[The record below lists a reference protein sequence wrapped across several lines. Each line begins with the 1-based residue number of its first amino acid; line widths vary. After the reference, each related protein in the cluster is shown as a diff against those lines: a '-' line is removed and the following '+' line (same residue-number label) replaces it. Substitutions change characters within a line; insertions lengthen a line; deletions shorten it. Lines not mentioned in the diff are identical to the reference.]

1 MSILSRL
8 SQDLSN
14 AVQDAYGSVFLGD
27 DAGKSAKTSLVLRPR
42 SNSNSSKLDLG
53 MTFIEING
61 RAYVRTVSPNS
72 EAAKQGI
79 LPRDAVQFAL
89 VYKKEWMEPNNDLT
103 DPDQTARSHA
113 IECEQRGM
121 RISYE
126 ELRTM
131 LAEGMDPLQ
140 SAFTSPDPVAPK
152 WTAPPI
158 PTTINVCVDVGDE
171 FPRPTSPYQLET
183 PRPIVFVVRRTRQ
196 RPSRALLNFRL
207 DDECDFAASLIRR
220 LAPTSDME
228 MPSPDT
234 WEELVHDGTDWLL
247 GTGSMLPPKHSTKGS
262 KSSYKKDEGSIPL
275 DDYEQQRSIKLA
287 SLKSRM
293 ITENLHAHDRAEDVE
308 ASTIRGMI
316 QKAVGLAFVRA
327 TKVVLGISLHGGS
340 GIVISRLEDG
350 TWSAPSAIGTWGLG
364 LGIQFGLEVAE
375 YIFILQTQESLDHF
389 RKGGSF
395 TIGGNIG
402 AAVAGMGRE
411 AYGAASVSSLCY
423 SPLQGEQQMQEDEYN
438 DDDSRND
445 KRHSSIGI
453 APIVA
458 YAKSQGLYVGVSLE
472 GSRIFTRDDINAR
485 AYKFATGR
493 EVRASDILSGKVATP
508 PEAEDLY
515 ASLHSVEFTHEMNCL
530 PRPPECLR
538 KDSPNSWFFDR
549 SSLAALNRN
558 TDIPSM
564 DPFSFLENLVKEDAE
579 EAGLFELQFKKF
591 MYGGVSVQRLIPNSE
606 SRSGKTRKE
615 RRTLWLMLPEVGA
628 LRLGFVSKLS
638 DGDAPVSNKSSTR
651 EARRDTRDYNSVSMD
666 NDLGTVASEEVT
678 LDSMLVE
685 KERSMGGIRT
695 GNVQLSIK
703 HSIALT
709 DVTVLSQEP
718 HVPVRFSQ
726 EDQTEHLRVISIQD
740 AAGTSL
746 LFLAN
751 NFREAELLVCG
762 LKLLLERE
770 TARLGVRGGLP
781 ITALGGADVKSGMSP
796 AAARGFKEHHKEN
809 TVSSRRIPSGYNS
822 SEQDDETATNFT
834 ADSSGMNQGR
844 HAVPEGRK
852 SWGNVPGRDYMRGQA
867 SQNDSHDEGRS
878 FHVQGMPKYVHG
890 QLLVRDIAANI
901 VLPLPL
907 PLCRVLLL
915 DSTSPVIVKWERDRG
930 DTNFSKTPWTFPP
943 ATNRENERHSSE
955 HQLIASGSMLGAHRT
970 TSFDRT
976 RNGNVVRLSEVHI
989 IDADDSEKLAFTVS
1003 ERMPRRGFAIKI
1015 RILLK
1020 TNKDNSCVAT
1030 ILGEIRAVGKNMTNQ
1045 AAVHKAFTLVLNEI
1059 NARYGI
1065 QGNGLMSG
1073 FLTVVNGFPNSGMRA
1088 ISMPSRSKP
1097 SSLHSPFPRTEPSK
1111 SNNLSPNR
1119 KKSGLVSLEDVM
1131 REKQMEPFRVLNS
1144 KPSPQPSRIPISN
1157 DFDAPGDEMSLEDS
1171 GVTIEVKPLPKI
1183 RLSLMPAPRE
1193 EDEEDVSSSSQAAKP
1208 PVTKAKR
1215 NTSSTSF
1222 KRSKSS
1228 GRSKSKGSY
1237 KQ

>member
-14 AVQDAYGSVFLGD
+14 SIQDAYGSLFLGD
-27 DAGKSAKTSLVLRPR
+27 DAGKSARTCLVLRPPQ
-42 SNSNSSKLDLG
+42 NSNSSKLDLG

-61 RAYVRTVSPNS
+61 RAYVRTVTPHS
-72 EAAKQGI
+72 EAAKLGV

-89 VYKKEWMEPNNDLT
+89 VYKKEWMMENDMST
-103 DPDQTARSHA
+103 DQDQRARLYA
-113 IECEQRGM
+113 TDCENQGI

-126 ELRTM
+126 ELRTI

-140 SAFTSPDPVAPK
+140 SAFTSPNPVAPTWK
-152 WTAPPI
+152 APPI
-158 PTTINVCVDVGDE
+158 PSTINVCASDIEE
-171 FPRPTSPYQLET
+171 FERPTSPYQQNT
-183 PRPIVFVVRRTRQ
+183 PRPVVLILRRTRQ
-196 RPSRALLNFRL
+196 RPSRALVNFRL

-220 LAPTSDME
+220 LAPTSDMD

-247 GTGSMLPPKHSTKGS
+247 GTGSILPPKNSINGNNT
-262 KSSYKKDEGSIPL
+262 SSYRKDESGIPL
-275 DDYEQQRSIKLA
+275 DDYEKQRSMKLA
-287 SLKSRM
+287 KLKSRM
-293 ITENLHAHDRAEDVE
+293 NTENLHAHDRAEDVE

-327 TKVVLGISLHGGS
+327 TKVVLGVSIHGGS
-340 GIVISRLEDG
+340 GIVIARLDDG

-375 YIFILQTQESLDHF
+375 YIFILQTEESLDHF

-402 AAVAGMGRE
+402 AAIAGMGRE
-411 AYGAASVSSLCY
+411 AYGAASVGSMCQSTANGLE
-423 SPLQGEQQMQEDEYN
+423 PMKEDEYN

-445 KRHSSIGI
+445 KRTSSLGI

-472 GSRIFTRDDINAR
+472 GSRIFSRDDINAR

-493 EVRASDILSGKVATP
+493 EVEARDILSGKVATP
-508 PEAEDLY
+508 PDAEDLY

-538 KDSPNSWFFDR
+538 KDSPNSWFYDQ
-549 SSLAALNRN
+549 SSLAALNN
-558 TDIPSM
+558 NNDDPSM
-564 DPFSFLENLVKEDAE
+564 NPFSFLDNLSKEDAE
-579 EAGLFELQFKKF
+579 EAASFELQFKKF
-591 MYGGVSVQRLIPNSE
+591 MYGGVSVQRLIPNTE

-651 EARRDTRDYNSVSMD
+651 EARRDTNDFNSVSLD
-666 NDLGTVASEEVT
+666 NDIGTVASEEVT
-678 LDSMLVE
+678 LDSILVE
-685 KERSMGGIRT
+685 KEGNLGHIRT

-703 HSIALT
+703 HSLALT
-709 DVTVLSQEP
+709 DVTLLSQEP
-718 HVPVRFSQ
+718 HIPVKFSQ

-781 ITALGGADVKSGMSP
+781 ITALGGADVASGMSP
-796 AAARGFKEHHKEN
+796 AAARGFKDAAATNKIA
-809 TVSSRRIPSGYNS
+809 RRRLPSGYSS
-822 SEQDDETATNFT
+822 SEMDDDHSTYFSGDTA
-834 ADSSGMNQGR
+834 ADLKGR

-867 SQNDSHDEGRS
+867 SQNDSFDVGRS
-878 FHVQGMPKYVHG
+878 SNGQGIPKYVHG
-890 QLLVRDIAANI
+890 QLLVRDIESNL

-915 DSTSPVIVKWERDRG
+915 DSSSPVIAKWEHDRG
-930 DTNFSKTPWTFPP
+930 DTNFSKTDWTFPP
-943 ATNRENERHSSE
+943 ATPREVERHSSE

-970 TSFDRT
+970 TSFDRL
-976 RNGNVVRLSEVHI
+976 RNGIIVRLSETQI
-989 IDADDSEKLAFTVS
+989 IDADDSEKLAFTVT

-1015 RILLK
+1015 RILLRAAK
-1020 TNKDNSCVAT
+1020 ENSCEAT
-1030 ILGEIRAVGKNMTNQ
+1030 ILGEVRPVGKNMTNQ
-1045 AAVHKAFTLVLNEI
+1045 AAVHKAFNLVLNEI
-1059 NARYGI
+1059 KIRYGI
-1065 QGNGLMSG
+1065 EGNGLMSG
-1073 FLTVVNGFPNSGMRA
+1073 FLSVVDGFPNSGLS
-1088 ISMPSRSKP
+1088 SMPISSRNKS
-1097 SSLHSPFPRTEPSK
+1097 SSLSNPFPRTEPSK
-1111 SNNLSPNR
+1111 MSPNR

-1131 REKQMEPFRVLNS
+1131 REKQMERHRPPTPSVPIA
-1144 KPSPQPSRIPISN
+1144 KPSTPQRPSSAQN
-1157 DFDAPGDEMSLEDS
+1157 TNEFDSPGDEMNSRDP

-1193 EDEEDVSSSSQAAKP
+1193 EDEDETSSASQPAP
-1208 PVTKAKR
+1208 PVVVKKKR
-1215 NTSSTSF
+1215 NKSF
-1222 KRSKSS
+1222 RRNSS
-1228 GRSKSKGSY
+1228 GPMSTRSY
-1237 KQ
+1237 TQ